1 MHKSM
6 IFACV
11 IALGGLVAAPAFAD
25 CQAGI
30 KAAEDAAAKATD
42 AKQKAAA
49 EGHLSMA
56 KEELAKGNE
65 KACAKHAAEASSALS
80 AKPATKSPY

>member
-11 IALGGLVAAPAFAD
+11 IALGGLAAAPAFAD

-42 AKQKAAA
+42 AKEKAAA
-49 EGHLSMA
+49 EGHLRMA
-56 KEELAKGNE
+56 KEALAKAGE
-65 KACAKHAAEASSALS
+65 KACEEHLTEANAALK
-80 AKPATKSPY
+80 AKPAMKSPY